1 MSQTYRNLLTKLPTG
16 SEFLESAYSAIE
28 SKISEIRS
36 YVDEWLRYQSLWDL
50 QADILYGRLGEDV
63 TLWIKCLNDIK

>member
-16 SEFLESAYSAIE
+16 SEQLENAYSAIE
-28 SKISEIRS
+28 GKISEVRS
-36 YVDEWLRYQSLWDL
+36 YVEEWLRYQSLWDL
-50 QADILYGRLGEDV
+50 QADALYGRLGEDI